1 MSLIKA
7 QQAEFFSFDET
18 LKFSEQVN
26 VLSVFDSLNDEI
38 RAKVTL
44 NFVMILCLITSL
56 QD

>member
-18 LKFSEQVN
+18 LKFSERVN
-26 VLSVFDSLNDEI
+26 VLSVFDCLNDEI
-38 RAKVTL
+38 RAKATL